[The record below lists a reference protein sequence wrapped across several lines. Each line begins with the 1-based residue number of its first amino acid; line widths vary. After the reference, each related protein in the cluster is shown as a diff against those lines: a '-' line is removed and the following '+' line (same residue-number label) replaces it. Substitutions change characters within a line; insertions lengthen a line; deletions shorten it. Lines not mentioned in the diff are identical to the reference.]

1 MDPIPA
7 GLELA
12 AARAR
17 DRLAGVAWEAA
28 TAGAAPG
35 GPGSAGAMAAAARAA
50 IFADALLGAMH
61 ARLEEVKAAAR

>member
-1 MDPIPA
+1 MDPIPPD
-7 GLELA
+7 LQVA

-17 DRLAGVAWEAA
+17 DRLAEVAWEAA
-28 TAGAAPG
+28 MPGAAPG
-35 GPGSAGAMAAAARAA
+35 TPGSAGAMAAAARAA